1 MYDFTARG
9 YNELH
14 QEEQLKKLKTIKKHF
29 QPQGL
34 MLDLGAGTG
43 ISTFYSN
50 SIALDKSFEM
60 IKQFKGGKVVGDAIN
75 LPFKDNTF
83 DSLIC
88 LTAFHNFSDFNKA
101 IKEIK
106 RVLKNHS
113 SICITI
119 LKKSTNF
126 TLIKKLL
133 LSNLN
138 LKEYDEEKDLIL
150 IGVTK

>member
-1 MYDFTARG
+1 
-9 YNELH
+9 
-14 QEEQLKKLKTIKKHF
+14 
-29 QPQGL
+29 
-34 MLDLGAGTG
+34 MLDLGSGTG

-101 IKEIK
+101 IKEIGEHDIPIVIK
-106 RVLKNHS
+106 G
-113 SICITI
+113 
-119 LKKSTNF
+119 KKSSF
-126 TLIKKLL
+126 KLII
-133 LSNLN
+133 
-138 LKEYDEEKDLIL
+138 EQI
-150 IGVTK
+150 